1 MTSGSNTTSSSSGK
15 ITRMT
20 NTPDLS
26 VFHDLRIYDRD
37 AQAIFDAA
45 VQNLRT
51 RLPEWEPRED
61 STEVILLES
70 LALEVAESVFAIN
83 RLPGTIMSILM
94 QKYGIERDEGAYP
107 RGRVR
112 ISMVNTF
119 GYTIEAG
126 TRMLLNMG
134 VGIDPLVFTV
144 DQATVVPVGDT
155 SVVVDVTGDRY
166 TSEANGAAEG
176 TVLEFLDAVVFVE
189 RAVLAEPIFGGRNP
203 ESDMEWSARGISRL
217 RRLSDV
223 LVTAAHFE
231 QTALENPNV
240 VRAKAIDLYNPQAT
254 PSTDKKGHITVSVYG
269 EGAPLTPEQKDE
281 LLDDLR
287 GKSLAS
293 LTVHVADPVITTV
306 NVAVAVHRHALATDA
321 EVRDRITTALRN
333 YLNPGTWQ
341 WSGRVRVNE
350 LISLI
355 DQVDGVDYVARVDA
369 PAQDVALNGPAPLA
383 KLGTVQVSFV

>member
-1 MTSGSNTTSSSSGK
+1 MTSRSNTTLSLNGK
-15 ITRMT
+15 TTMT

-26 VFHDLRIYDRD
+26 VYHDLRIYDRD
-37 AQAIFDAA
+37 PQAVFDAA

-61 STEVILLES
+61 STEIILLES
-70 LALEVAESVFAIN
+70 LALEVSEAVFAIN

-94 QKYGIERDEGAYP
+94 QKYGINRDEGAYP
-107 RGRVR
+107 RGRVT

-134 VGIDPLVFTV
+134 VGTEPLVMTV
-144 DQATVVPVGDT
+144 DDATVVPVGAT
-155 SVVVDVTGDRY
+155 SVTVEVTGDRY
-166 TSEANGAAEG
+166 TAEANGVPEG

-189 RAVLAEPIFGGRNP
+189 RAVLAEPIFGGRDP

-223 LVTAAHFE
+223 LVTANHFE

-240 VRAKAIDLYNPQAT
+240 VRAKAVDLYNPLVT
-254 PSTDKKGHITVSVYG
+254 PSDNKAGHITVTVYG
-269 EGAPLTPEQKDE
+269 EGAPLTPEQKTE
-281 LLDDLR
+281 LKEDLSR
-287 GKSLAS
+287 QALAS

-306 NVAVAVHRHALATDA
+306 NVTVEVRRHALASEAD
-321 EVRDRITTALRN
+321 VRTRITDALRN

-355 DQVDGVDYVARVDA
+355 DNVDGVDYVQKVLT
-369 PAQDVALNGPAPLA
+369 PATDVVLSGPAPLV
-383 KLGTVQVSFV
+383 KLGTVQVKFV